1 MPFLCSDSDRSGV
14 CEWAPATHGFLPVTL
29 APPSASFLECSLS
42 HSSNFSHLLR
52 VEGASPVLGCAPQAR
67 TPPHP
72 PVLGL
77 HGKAKQR
84 SAVNSVGAV
93 RAGASLQPSQGSEGS
108 QETAPTASPLILE
121 TRISITHHSFQPLC
135 APHAALPNPVSKHL
149 LSCSKLLWTPFPLAL
164 LLWKGLL
171 GILPPPAASS
181 SSLCSVLC
189 PSLICLAV
197 NLGTAPLYL
206 PWKGSPVAVWAADRV

>member
-1 MPFLCSDSDRSGV
+1 MGS
-14 CEWAPATHGFLPVTL
+14 ATHGFLPVML

-42 HSSNFSHLLR
+42 HSSKLLPP
-52 VEGASPVLGCAPQAR
+52 SPGGGGFPGLGVR
-67 TPPHP
+67 TSDKDPPSP
-72 PVLGL
+72 PSAGPAWE
-77 HGKAKQR
+77 AKQR

-171 GILPPPAASS
+171 GMLPKSLLLCAQSCVPASS
-181 SSLCSVLC
+181 ALL
-189 PSLICLAV
+189 
-197 NLGTAPLYL
+197 
-206 PWKGSPVAVWAADRV
+206 